1 MALRTDH
8 KLFRARAYA
17 LENCFVALEETI
29 RDAGFKD
36 VCSQLLPSFLPS
48 LISGVGFDSPSG
60 AGLASP

>member
-1 MALRTDH
+1 MTLRTDH
-8 KLFRARAYA
+8 KLFRARAYS

-36 VCSQLLPSFLPS
+36 VWSEQLASFLQS
-48 LISGVGFDSPSG
+48 LISGVCFDGPSG